1 MQSKASRTLFYRFVF
16 VQAHLLARNGRG
28 FNRRRRDPWELSE
41 LTISESR
48 AVVWV
53 LMTSMS
59 LYGLLRT
66 SVYAKRAVAGVART
80 DFCLMQGA
88 VALSRIKMLPL
99 AVPAGLH

>member
-53 LMTSMS
+53 LMTSMRVFTVCS
-59 LYGLLRT
+59 APQFMPKGRWLALRAPT
-66 SVYAKRAVAGVART
+66 FA
-80 DFCLMQGA
+80 
-88 VALSRIKMLPL
+88 
-99 AVPAGLH
+99 